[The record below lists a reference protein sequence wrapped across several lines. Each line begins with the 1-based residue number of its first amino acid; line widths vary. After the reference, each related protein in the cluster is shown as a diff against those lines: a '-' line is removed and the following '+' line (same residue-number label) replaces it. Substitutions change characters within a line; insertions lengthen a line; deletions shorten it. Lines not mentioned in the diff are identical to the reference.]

1 MKNFLGRIKRS
12 IFNVEK
18 YGEYLLE
25 KTSIAVKYFFGIVLI
40 ISLVLAAV
48 STYHFSGIVNKAYS
62 YVKNELPEF
71 TYANGKVTFAKSVEG
86 YDEDMDLYN
95 IISADGEISDGVKEN
110 YKEKVKDYTYAIIL
124 LQDEVIVLE
133 SGEFMELSY
142 TDIESSYDISITNK
156 SDLVESLDSIG
167 EYGINTTYFIAA
179 VLSLYIAN
187 IITYIADVLMV
198 CIFGYLVAKMVG
210 IPLTVGKTFVLSIY
224 ALTLSIILSTIY
236 SVVYSLTGFVIEY
249 FDIMYLLV
257 SYIYI
262 IAAILIIKSDL
273 IKQQMELQKIYKVEK
288 EVKKELEEQRENKE
302 KDEKEDEKKDKE
314 ETEDEPMINR
324 EPDGSEI

>member
-1 MKNFLGRIKRS
+1 MKNFFKRIKRS

-40 ISLVLAAV
+40 ISLVLAAI
-48 STYHFSGIVNKAYS
+48 STYHFSVIVSKAYS

-71 TYANGKVTFAKSVEG
+71 TYENGKVNFEKAVEG
-86 YDEDMDLYN
+86 YDADMDLYS
-95 IISADGEISDGVKEN
+95 IISTNSDVSDGVKEN
-110 YKEKVKDYTYAIIL
+110 YKEKVKDYTYAIMF

-133 SGEFMELSY
+133 AGEFMELSY
-142 TDIESSYDISITNK
+142 TDIEASYGINITNK
-156 SDLVESLDSIG
+156 SNLVEALDSIG
-167 EYGINTTYFIAA
+167 EYGINITYFISA

-187 IITYIADVLMV
+187 IITYMADVLMV
-198 CIFGYLVAKMVG
+198 CIFGYLVAKIVG

-273 IKQQMELQKIYKVEK
+273 IKQQMELQQIYKVEK
-288 EVKKELEEQRENKE
+288 EVKRELEEQRQ
-302 KDEKEDEKKDKE
+302 DEKEDKKEENKKDE
-314 ETEDEPMINR
+314 EEKDEEPIINR

>member
-1 MKNFLGRIKRS
+1 MKK
-12 IFNVEK
+12 
-18 YGEYLLE
+18 
-25 KTSIAVKYFFGIVLI
+25 I
-40 ISLVLAAV
+40 I
-48 STYHFSGIVNKAYS
+48 
-62 YVKNELPEF
+62 
-71 TYANGKVTFAKSVEG
+71 
-86 YDEDMDLYN
+86 
-95 IISADGEISDGVKEN
+95 
-110 YKEKVKDYTYAIIL
+110 
-124 LQDEVIVLE
+124 
-133 SGEFMELSY
+133 
-142 TDIESSYDISITNK
+142 
-156 SDLVESLDSIG
+156 
-167 EYGINTTYFIAA
+167 
-179 VLSLYIAN
+179 
-187 IITYIADVLMV
+187 
-198 CIFGYLVAKMVG
+198 
-210 IPLTVGKTFVLSIY
+210 
-224 ALTLSIILSTIY
+224 SIILSTIY